1 MAWGQLNIHMQINKV
16 GSLVHL
22 IKFDHRPKCKSKK
35 YKTLEK
41 NVEGNFSDLV
51 RKWCIRYETIS
62 TSQKN
67 KDK

>member
-1 MAWGQLNIHMQINKV
+1 ML
-16 GSLVHL
+16 SLLEIDKL
-22 IKFDHRPKCKSKK
+22 ILKFKCKFKGFRLD
-35 YKTLEK
+35 KTLEK

-67 KDK
+67 INKTHHN